1 MHLSIILAADH
12 VSYINPPKYVCPR
25 DHVKTCSLLCYKRHQ
40 QRASCNGKR
49 DPTAFVKKEQL
60 TTASGIDHDY
70 NFLSG
75 VDRVFD
81 KADKDLAER
90 GIGQADQSHRKRW
103 HFDGPLQQYLRANQI
118 LIDRAPLGMSRQK
131 ANHTRYIPK
140 SRKIVWTVE
149 WIQSDGT
156 KRLAEVHEAAN
167 IEEAYSAML
176 ADKERENKKRKQGD
190 IVDETLPKAA
200 KTGVPA
206 PKEGFP
212 QHGNTGKDGFD
223 GESQPQVGMTR
234 PKSTSFSD
242 SASLQEASAKDQ
254 QTTAATISML
264 EPQPPSSSP
273 EQLLSDGTQ
282 QPGDSAET
290 SGSKDTR
297 TLILSR
303 IQSEQ
308 SRQAA
313 LRAPKIPTG
322 PPFFYLLRPH
332 TSATSRVLIPLM
344 PDQSL
349 TASLE
354 LRTVLEFPTIYILD
368 QGQDELPDAFLTEEA
383 YIKKRQEEDKE
394 VEELLKTVPDS
405 AASRR
410 VGPFGERAAV
420 GGAGSDDLDPSKILE
435 MLKRDVPT

>member
-1 MHLSIILAADH
+1 
-12 VSYINPPKYVCPR
+12 
-25 DHVKTCSLLCYKRHQ
+25 
-40 QRASCNGKR
+40 
-49 DPTAFVKKEQL
+49 
-60 TTASGIDHDY
+60 
-70 NFLSG
+70 
-75 VDRVFD
+75 
-81 KADKDLAER
+81 
-90 GIGQADQSHRKRW
+90 
-103 HFDGPLQQYLRANQI
+103 
-118 LIDRAPLGMSRQK
+118 MSRQK

-140 SRKIVWTVE
+140 SKKIVWTVE

-156 KRLAEVHEAAN
+156 KRLTEVHEAAN
-167 IEEAYSAML
+167 VAEAYSAML
-176 ADKERENKKRKQGD
+176 AEKERESKKRKQGD
-190 IVDETLPKAA
+190 ISDETSSKAA
-200 KTGVPA
+200 RTGVAA
-206 PKEGFP
+206 PKEEVS
-212 QHGNTGKDGFD
+212 QNEKTGKDGLD
-223 GESQPQVGMTR
+223 GESQSQMKTTR
-234 PKSTSFSD
+234 PRSASVSD
-242 SASLQEASAKDQ
+242 SAPLQEARAEEQ
-254 QTTAATISML
+254 PTTSTTSSML
-264 EPQPPSSSP
+264 EPQSPSSSP
-273 EQLLSDGTQ
+273 EHLQSDGTR
-282 QPGDSAET
+282 QPEDSLET
-290 SGSKDTR
+290 SDSKDTR

-313 LRAPKIPTG
+313 LRASKIPTG

-368 QGQDELPDAFLTEEA
+368 QGQDDLPDTFLTEEA
-383 YIKKRQEEDKE
+383 YMKKRQEEDKE

-420 GGAGSDDLDPSKILE
+420 GEAGNGDLDPSKILE